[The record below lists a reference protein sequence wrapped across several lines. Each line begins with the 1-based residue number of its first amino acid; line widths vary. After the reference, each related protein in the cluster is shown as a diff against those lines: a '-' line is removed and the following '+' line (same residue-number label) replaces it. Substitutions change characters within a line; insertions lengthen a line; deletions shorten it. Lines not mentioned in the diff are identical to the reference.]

1 MQEEIKKK
9 KRNKG
14 RRKKR
19 PKKRVL
25 LPRDFYDAGF
35 PALSRFGE
43 YNHEAAALEYMRLL
57 FIFGNRW
64 RPHKPEQDAKW
75 AKVDRFIPV
84 IIPFLTNA
92 KDAARFSPVWR
103 AVYKKRKPMEFI

>member
-25 LPRDFYDAGF
+25 LPRDFYLAGM
-35 PALSRFGE
+35 PRLCRFGFSSYE
-43 YNHEAAALEYMRLL
+43 MAAYEYMRILAL
-57 FIFGNRW
+57 FGNRW
-64 RPHKPEQDAKW
+64 RPHRMEHDNHHAQ
-75 AKVDRFIPV
+75 RNLLIPAV
-84 IIPFLTNA
+84 IPFLTNA